1 MVNKHLNKA
10 LCKICLKTL
19 DGGDPPSYGL
29 DKSSLGDEINN
40 ALKFWKHL
48 LKKHSKVHGR
58 KVNDKDL
65 WAGPVPRKHDSLDAV
80 PNEKSKDGQAPSA
93 ADDELLITQD
103 SRVQDISKDES
114 DEPLSR
120 LKKSRRSGDASS
132 SEKVPITQV
141 NKNFIST
148 IYFTWR

>member
-19 DGGDPPSYGL
+19 DGGDPPSNGL
-29 DKSSLGDEINN
+29 DKSSLGDDNPLK
-40 ALKFWKHL
+40 ALKHL

-65 WAGPVPRKHDSLDAV
+65 WAGPVPRKYNSLDAAST
-80 PNEKSKDGQAPSA
+80 EKSKDGQAPSA

-103 SRVQDISKDES
+103 SRVQDISQEES

-120 LKKSRRSGDASS
+120 LKKSRRSGDVSS

-141 NKNFIST
+141 NKSD
-148 IYFTWR
+148 

>member
-19 DGGDPPSYGL
+19 DGGDPPRYDP

-40 ALKFWKHL
+40 ARKFWKHL

-80 PNEKSKDGQAPSA
+80 PNEKSKDGQAPTA

-103 SRVQDISKDES
+103 SRVQDISKEES

-148 IYFTWR
+148 IDLTWR

>member
-29 DKSSLGDEINN
+29 DKSSLGDEIHN

-65 WAGPVPRKHDSLDAV
+65 WAGPVPRKHDSLDAA
-80 PNEKSKDGQAPSA
+80 PTEENKDGQAPSA
-93 ADDELLITQD
+93 AADELLVTQD
-103 SRVQDISKDES
+103 SRVQEISQEES

-120 LKKSRRSGDASS
+120 LKKSRRSGDVSS

-141 NKNFIST
+141 NSVAFNK
-148 IYFTWR
+148 